1 MKLSKQASTDLKE
14 LRAELKKEN
23 PDGERIFELLS
34 GTKYNIPINPKS

>member
-1 MKLSKQASTDLKE
+1 MRLSKQATTDLKE

-34 GTKYNIPINPKS
+34 GSKYNVPIKK